1 MHATLIYNPNSG
13 GAGQTRPELLI
24 EALRSAGYTPSYKA
38 TRSEN
43 DLDPILAEARDLVVS
58 AGGDGTLRAV
68 ATRLIGKPLGLALLP
83 LGTANNIART
93 LGVEGS
99 PEELIA
105 RLDRPV
111 RLGFD
116 VGLVSAPWGRDY
128 FLEAFG
134 YGLYA
139 DVLAAYDPEK
149 GKSVLRSFNA
159 ITQILPGYSI
169 HHPPVQVDGED
180 YSNGYLLFELLN
192 TPAFGPRVKLAPQAD
207 PGDGWFDLVVVRE
220 DNRDSLLAYA
230 SSLLSEALPD
240 LPSVEV
246 QRTRCVEIEWPG
258 DFPFHL
264 DGEVRP
270 WREPAPED
278 QEVTAPGHNPPA
290 GTQTGGRVRVEL
302 LPKALEFWLPRPEA
316 PETEAGPAQERY
328 PSTELPPQ

>member
-1 MHATLIYNPNSG
+1 
-13 GAGQTRPELLI
+13 
-24 EALRSAGYTPSYKA
+24 
-38 TRSEN
+38 
-43 DLDPILAEARDLVVS
+43 
-58 AGGDGTLRAV
+58 
-68 ATRLIGKPLGLALLP
+68 
-83 LGTANNIART
+83 
-93 LGVEGS
+93 
-99 PEELIA
+99 
-105 RLDRPV
+105 
-111 RLGFD
+111 
-116 VGLVSAPWGRDY
+116 
-128 FLEAFG
+128 
-134 YGLYA
+134 
-139 DVLAAYDPEK
+139 
-149 GKSVLRSFNA
+149 
-159 ITQILPGYSI
+159 
-169 HHPPVQVDGED
+169 
-180 YSNGYLLFELLN
+180 LN
-192 TPAFGPRVKLAPQAD
+192 TPAFGPSVKLAPQAD

-258 DFPFHL
+258 DFPFNL

-302 LPKALEFWLPRPEA
+302 LPKALEFWLPLPEA